1 MTDNNYTYT
10 PLAEPTPISEQ
21 VWPEGTIPLVAT
33 STLTYNHEP
42 YIRDCLDGILMQ
54 KTTFPVRVV
63 VFEDCSTDA
72 TREIVKEYQTKY
84 PHLFVTVFTSHN
96 TYGKPERR
104 EALKPYFEARAVAKY
119 IALCE
124 GDDYWTDPLKLQKQV
139 EFLEENEEYGLV
151 HGNCNIFFQDSN
163 RWILDANKKHINKNT
178 IQNRKE
184 LFYKIISGAYKI
196 RTATVLFKKNLL
208 SQIPKNEIHFLM
220 GDTPLWLDFSQIT
233 KFKYFEEIFSVY
245 RVLPNSASRK
255 KEISKQFRFNLSMIE
270 MRIYYLKKYNY
281 PLTDKLENR
290 YNENLINYLTFNPAY
305 EPIYPLL
312 KPSLKQKFI
321 FNYIQIPFLRILLKK
336 NYKIQYFRK
345 NKIIKLKLL
354 YYQLT
359 RHKEY
364 SWKAK

>member
-1 MTDNNYTYT
+1 MTDKNYIYT

-84 PHLFVTVFTSHN
+84 PHLFVAVFAPHN

-139 EFLEENEEYGLV
+139 DFLEENSDYGIV
-151 HGNCNIFFQDSN
+151 HTNFSNSDGKRISINYYPRNDQYLNSFLSGN
-163 RWILDANKKHINKNT
+163 
-178 IQNRKE
+178 
-184 LFYKIISGAYKI
+184 ISIG
-196 RTATVLFKKNLL
+196 TLTVLFRRNLYDTLPKYYHVKNF
-208 SQIPKNEIHFLM
+208 KM
-220 GDTPLWLDFSQIT
+220 GDLPLWIEFANKSKI
-233 KFKYFEEIFSVY
+233 KYIPDSTAMY
-245 RVLPNSASRK
+245 RVLENSASHSSDID
-255 KEISKQFRFNLSMIE
+255 KEIDFRKSSLKVKLFYIE
-270 MRIYYLKKYNY
+270 KFRLFELKKQALMSFY
-281 PLTDKLENR
+281 
-290 YNENLINYLTFNPAY
+290 
-305 EPIYPLL
+305 
-312 KPSLKQKFI
+312 SG
-321 FNYIQIPFLRILLKK
+321 
-336 NYKIQYFRK
+336 
-345 NKIIKLKLL
+345 IIKLSYEKHNRQYSEKYFKKLCKIGRPSFRTILFFYGSKYRIIRHFINYAYKLL
-354 YYQLT
+354 N
-359 RHKEY
+359 
-364 SWKAK
+364 

>member
-1 MTDNNYTYT
+1 MKDI
-10 PLAEPTPISEQ
+10 E
-21 VWPEGTIPLVAT
+21 PLV
-33 STLTYNHEP
+33 SICCITYNHEN
-42 YIRDCLDGILMQ
+42 YIRDAIEGFLMQ
-54 KTTFPVRVV
+54 KTSFPI
-63 VFEDCSTDA
+63 EIIIHDDASTDNTA
-72 TREIVKEYQTKY
+72 QIIKEYEDKY
-84 PHLFVTVFTSHN
+84 PDLFCNIFQNENQWSKGGGSI
-96 TYGKPERR
+96 Y
-104 EALKPYFEARAVAKY
+104 ARFLYPQARGKY

-139 EFLEENEEYGLV
+139 NFLEENEKYGLV

-233 KFKYFEEIFSVY
+233 KFKYFEEIFSAY

-321 FNYIQIPFLRILLKK
+321 FNYIQIYFLRILLKK

-359 RHKEY
+359 RHQEY

>member
-1 MTDNNYTYT
+1 M
-10 PLAEPTPISEQ
+10 I
-21 VWPEGTIPLVAT
+21 LV
-33 STLTYNHEP
+33 SICCITYNHED
-42 YIRDCLDGILMQ
+42 YIRQCLDGFLIQETSFQFEILIH
-54 KTTFPVRVV
+54 
-63 VFEDCSTDA
+63 DDASTDK
-72 TREIVKEYQTKY
+72 TSEIIREYELKYPEIIKPIYQTVNQYSKGVR
-84 PHLFVTVFTSHN
+84 PINKFNF
-96 TYGKPERR
+96 ER
-104 EALKPYFEARAVAKY
+104 ARGKY